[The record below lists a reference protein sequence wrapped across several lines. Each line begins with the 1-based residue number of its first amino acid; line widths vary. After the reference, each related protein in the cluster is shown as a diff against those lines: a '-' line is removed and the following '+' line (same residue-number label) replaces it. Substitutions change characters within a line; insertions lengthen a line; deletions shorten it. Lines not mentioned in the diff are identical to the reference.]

1 MSIIRSAAKGA
12 TLLIGSSIVGRAITF
27 LANVVVAR
35 TVGRAALGVGAL
47 RLDEVM
53 FLGPLQL
60 VRDGPRKVSYRGKSS
75 REKQTLIN
83 TAWVSMPVGILIA
96 LGIAFLL
103 HMHPPNSKADSDGIE
118 PAVYTRSIAYTF
130 FGVVLAFL
138 HEPMFLLA
146 LSDMKQGLRQGSRL
160 PPSLAKASCK
170 LFCLWYL
177 RTKVLEL
184 RRLPLQT

>member
-1 MSIIRSAAKGA
+1 MGCEKC
-12 TLLIGSSIVGRAITF
+12 L
-27 LANVVVAR
+27 
-35 TVGRAALGVGAL
+35 
-47 RLDEVM
+47 
-53 FLGPLQL
+53 P
-60 VRDGPRKVSYRGKSS
+60 GKSS

-146 LSDMKQGLRQGSRL
+146 LSDMKQGLRARVTVAAQFGKSFVQVILLVVFADKGFGIEAFALANVAYAGVLLLGYFAHFALQQNAECRWIQRI
-160 PPSLAKASCK
+160 SSAKAPDTIPISYSSDE
-170 LFCLWYL
+170 LWM
-177 RTKVLEL
+177 V
-184 RRLPLQT
+184 PQIF